1 MTEKEIRVSELRAAL
16 ERDITLEDD
25 IYSSIQEKSSKEDYC
40 EDYLISNN
48 GQVIR
53 AC

>member
-40 EDYLISNN
+40 EVICLHFD
-48 GQVIR
+48 GQL
-53 AC
+53 CG